1 MTTSAREVSL
11 VGDEATREL
20 GRRIGRA
27 LGAGGCVLA
36 LSGHL
41 GAGKTTF
48 VKGLAE
54 GMGVAAAQ
62 DVTSPT
68 FLRAVRFEGPV
79 PLVHVDAWRMK
90 GAADLVEL
98 GLDEDM
104 AGGACVAIEGP
115 ENVAAGLPR
124 DHLTVELRHVD
135 TSRRVAVVF
144 ANGPEAAS
152 LLARTDFRG
161 VGDGNPS

>member
-1 MTTSAREVSL
+1 MTTSARELTL

-27 LGAGGCVLA
+27 IGAGGAVLA

-54 GMGVAAAQ
+54 GMGVASAD

-68 FLRAVRFEGPV
+68 FLRAVRFEGAV

-104 AGGACVAIEGP
+104 AGAAVVAVEWP
-115 ENVAAGLPR
+115 ENVAEGLPGDR
-124 DHLTVELRHVD
+124 LTVELRHVD
-135 TSRRVAVVF
+135 ESRRVAVVT
-144 ANGPEAAS
+144 ATGPEAAGM
-152 LLARTDFRG
+152 LARTDFRG